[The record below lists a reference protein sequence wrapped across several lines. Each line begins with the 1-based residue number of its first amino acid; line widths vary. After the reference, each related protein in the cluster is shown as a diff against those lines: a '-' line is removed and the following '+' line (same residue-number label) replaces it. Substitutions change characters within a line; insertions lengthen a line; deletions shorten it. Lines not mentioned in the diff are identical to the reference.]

1 MLHNI
6 TYQGVME
13 QDFYTITEVAKR
25 LKLHVKT
32 VLLYVRDGRL
42 KAKRIGKQYRVAK
55 SDFDAF
61 AGGQAETTLEP
72 VRRKRHVEVSSIVEI
87 DAIGSA
93 AANRTVTHLLAALK
107 NKPPGDARARLD
119 TIYYEEI
126 ARLKLIISGSIE
138 TTTHLLNLVPI
149 LIGD

>member
-1 MLHNI
+1 
-6 TYQGVME
+6 ME

-42 KAKRIGKQYRVAK
+42 KATRIGKQYRVAK

-61 AGGQAETTLEP
+61 AGGQAAETTLEP

-87 DAIGSA
+87 DAIGST

-138 TTTHLLNLVPI
+138 TTTYLLGLVPI
-149 LIGD
+149 LIAE